1 MENVGKYEATV
12 TETLNSMTE
21 ILDAAGVFVPGDRK
35 SSALRDTSG
44 ILQTQ
49 ALARIADLLEE
60 RNEIEKKI
68 AAYRWGINFD
78 HVNDGDGEDS
88 RDGN

>member
-1 MENVGKYEATV
+1 MENVGKYEAMA
-12 TETLNSMTE
+12 TETLNSVAE
-21 ILDAAGVFVPGDRK
+21 VLDASGMLLSGDKK
-35 SSALRDTSG
+35 SSTLRSISET
-44 ILQTQ
+44 LQTQ

-88 RDGN
+88 GDGN